1 MSGKVKTGRRA
12 STDER
17 AMARWIVDLYRQA
30 DANGGSWVVNPE
42 DDREE
47 HTTVHVDAE
56 WLLGWL
62 EDFAENGTFAVLG
75 NFQEIM
81 ANAIAAKAGPRFEDR
96 VLAVQEHLNVSER
109 TAARLISR
117 KGK

>member
-12 STDER
+12 SADER
-17 AMARWIVDLYRQA
+17 AMARSIVDLYRA
-30 DANGGSWVVNPE
+30 AVANGGSFVVNPE

-47 HTTVHVDAE
+47 FTTVYADAE
-56 WLLGWL
+56 WLLSWL

-81 ANAIAAKAGPRFEDR
+81 ANAIAAKAGPRFESR
-96 VLAVQEHLNVSER
+96 VLAVHEQLNVSER